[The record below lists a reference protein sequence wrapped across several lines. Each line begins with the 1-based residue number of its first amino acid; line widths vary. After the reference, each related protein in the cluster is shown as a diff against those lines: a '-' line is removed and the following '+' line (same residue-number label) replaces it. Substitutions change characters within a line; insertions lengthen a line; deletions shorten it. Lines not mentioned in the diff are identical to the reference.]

1 MDIEN
6 FLKLKPPWAYQPCL
20 YIVRQNIPNNNAFR
34 CGLSGGMQ
42 FKDSDRVYGA
52 DKPGSLSGLLSRMS
66 MYIGFWTNGTK
77 QPYGLIYA
85 ALRIKA
91 QLVAKPDQRLG
102 TDYLDNPININQGNQ
117 TLVRIRERDFH
128 DVLDSRGL
136 RWDKQRKNE
145 LFVPGKKGVVEL
157 IAAMRQIKGE
167 QMFVFAKD
175 GFMEDDFYR
184 GGSERRSMV
193 VTNTFQKQMQP
204 RESAFEARAQTITIK
219 LSQKAIEELKSDS
232 PAKFAQLIKIIDIVY
247 KRPPPVAVTSP
258 APTTIRVPRTQ
269 VQNILNGT
277 QQQRANAINHLVE
290 RVIEKP
296 IPRVTRSQTKQQNA
310 LRRSARLNP
319 GM

>member
-1 MDIEN
+1 MDIEM
-6 FLKLKPPWAYQPCL
+6 FLKEKPSWAYQPCL
-20 YIVRQNIPNNNAFR
+20 YIVKQMFEGNNAYR
-34 CGLSGGMQ
+34 CGLSGGLQ
-42 FKDSDRVYGA
+42 FKDSDRVYGS
-52 DKPGSLSGLLSRMS
+52 DRPGSLSGLLSRMS
-66 MYIGFWTNGTK
+66 MYMGFWTPLKGT
-77 QPYGLIYA
+77 IYA

-102 TDYLDNPININQGNQ
+102 TDYLGNAININQANQ

-136 RWDKQRKNE
+136 RWDKERRNE

-204 RESAFEARAQTITIK
+204 REAAFEARAQTITIK

-232 PAKFAQLIKIIDIVY
+232 PAKFAQLIKIIDSVY
-247 KRPPPVAVTSP
+247 KRPTPVPATSP

-269 VQNILNGT
+269 VQNILNGNA
-277 QQQRANAINHLVE
+277 QQRANAINHLVE

-296 IPRVTRSQTKQQNA
+296 TPRVTRSQTRQQTV